1 MAETEPFTI
10 GAGASCTDGACGEVS
25 RVVVDPVA
33 RVITLLAVAGA
44 VVVVSAVI
52 AHSVALLAMA
62 RSRSVLGGVLGVV
75 VWYYIAAGAALA
87 VGGSLGGVLAGG
99 MVRSAALDGALVL
112 AHAHLNLLGWLGL
125 AIIGTQF
132 MLWPTVLRTRMSQ
145 DAPRTARKVLL
156 LMGCGIGVATVAL
169 LAGPYL
175 GGAHWLAAAGMAG
188 YARR

>member
-87 VGGSLGGVLAGG
+87 VGGPSVVCWQAAWCVLRPST
-99 MVRSAALDGALVL
+99 VPWCSP
-112 AHAHLNLLGWLGL
+112 HAHLTLLGWLGL

-132 MLWPTVLRTRMSQ
+132 MLWPTVR
-145 DAPRTARKVLL
+145 
-156 LMGCGIGVATVAL
+156 
-169 LAGPYL
+169 
-175 GGAHWLAAAGMAG
+175 
-188 YARR
+188 